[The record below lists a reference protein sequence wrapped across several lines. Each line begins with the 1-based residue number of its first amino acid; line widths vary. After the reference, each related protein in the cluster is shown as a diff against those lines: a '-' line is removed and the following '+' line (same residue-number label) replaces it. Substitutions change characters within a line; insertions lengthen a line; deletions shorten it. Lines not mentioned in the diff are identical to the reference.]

1 MAFSAITPGVKTIR
15 YLRDARIAL
24 RRHSNVADRLRR
36 ALTQYAED
44 PLAHANNVT
53 QLVGETAKRM
63 RVGDF
68 RIIFE
73 ETDDEIIVTRI
84 APRGSGYL

>member
-1 MAFSAITPGVKTIR
+1 VKTIL
-15 YLRDARIAL
+15 YLRDARSAL

-44 PLAHANNVT
+44 PLSHVNNVT
-53 QLVGETAKRM
+53 QLVGESAKRM

-73 ETDDEIIVTRI
+73 ETDDAIIVSRI
-84 APRGSGYL
+84 APRGSAYR